1 MGLLTDSGGSLP
13 VTITVYLPTQL
24 YERRLRALGA
34 WWCLG
39 SSVLRPELM
48 AAGPVPQT
56 DLRAASL

>member
-48 AAGPVPQT
+48 AAGPVLQA
-56 DLRAASL
+56 DLRASL

>member
-1 MGLLTDSGGSLP
+1 MGLLTDGGGLLP

>member
-1 MGLLTDSGGSLP
+1 M
-13 VTITVYLPTQL
+13 TITVYVPTQL

-48 AAGPVPQT
+48 AASPVPQT